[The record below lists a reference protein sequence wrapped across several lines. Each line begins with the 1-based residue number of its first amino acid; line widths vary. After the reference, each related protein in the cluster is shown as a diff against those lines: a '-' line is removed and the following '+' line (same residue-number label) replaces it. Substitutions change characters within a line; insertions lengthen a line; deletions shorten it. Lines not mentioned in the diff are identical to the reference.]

1 MKYSNSQ
8 LQKSASDLSNYLGC
22 KHLSRLD
29 LLVAEDKRKAPS
41 WQDPAA
47 AILAQRGQEH
57 EQAYVTFLKNKGLNV
72 VELNGQPT
80 EATVEAM
87 KAGVDVITQANLGNE
102 SWVGRAD
109 ILMKVAAPS
118 TFGDW
123 AYEIEDTKLAQ
134 ETKAGTVLQLCLY
147 TDLLEQLQG
156 HAPKYMTVV
165 KPGEGFEKEVFLVS
179 EFRAY
184 YRLVK
189 KSFEIYL
196 KETNVQTYPYPVAH
210 CDYCRWW
217 KECDDKR
224 RADDHLSLVA
234 GMRSLQMN
242 ELERQNIFKLE
253 QFAKAEKP
261 LPEKPERG
269 NKQTYIKIHNQAKIQ
284 LRGKKEG
291 LVYEHLTY
299 EPEKGLTR
307 LPAPSASDVYFD
319 IEGDPFCDGGG
330 LEYILGY
337 VVKEKNGSLSYHYHQ
352 ALNHQQEKVAF
363 ETFIDFVMERWKK
376 DAGMFIY
383 HFAPYEPGA
392 IKRLA
397 SKHGTREAEVDKLL
411 RANRSVD
418 LYSIF
423 REGLRASVET
433 YSLKDLELFTEF
445 KRKVELRVAGAARR
459 QVEFALELNAVGDVP
474 QEVLDV
480 VKDYNADD
488 CFATEALHRW
498 LEERLFE
505 LKTKVGEIARPQY
518 SDGSASEKTQTL
530 EGEALEVYTKLIAG
544 LPEDKSN
551 LPDNDRGRWVLANM
565 IDYFRRE
572 ERCNWWEFFGTQDKD
587 FEELLDDRNA
597 IIGLVHTGRD
607 GGTDKTPIHVYSFP
621 NQEISL
627 RPGNDVYDIE
637 RDTILKIGT
646 IEELSITD
654 GILKIKKTQKTV
666 EKHPAGVISIDQI
679 PSDVL
684 KASLLSFAK
693 SVANN
698 GIDSDGEFRA
708 GRDLLLRK
716 SPRLRSQASGDLIL
730 AKEEAS
736 AAAIRICKDLN
747 NSILP
752 IQGPPGTGKSH
763 TGAEMIVELSKAGK
777 RVGVTAV
784 SHKVIR
790 GLLEKAL
797 RIAKEKSVTL
807 AVVDKTSSK
816 SASPPAGLDEESD
829 NTKALL
835 AIDKGKVVGA
845 TAWLWAREEAVE
857 KLDYLFV
864 DEAGQ
869 MSLAM
874 VLAASR
880 ATNNIILL
888 GDPQQLEQPQR
899 GSHPEGSDAAA
910 LNHILGH
917 HKTMPLDKGL
927 FLGVSRRL
935 NPKICQFTSEIY
947 YEERL
952 TTFSGTEKQVISGSD
967 KFSGSGLFYVAVN
980 HTGNQS
986 RSPEEVEVIAE
997 IVTHLLSG
1005 SVQWTDDK
1013 GVTKKLTNTDILI
1026 VAPYNLQ
1033 VEALQ
1038 TKLPNIQVGT
1048 VDRFQGHEAPV
1059 VIYSMTSSSSEE
1071 APRGM
1076 SFLYNPNRLNVATS
1090 RAKCICVLVATPAIL
1105 EPECHS
1111 IEQMRYANGLCR
1123 FRELARRVYEFT

>member
-1 MKYSNSQ
+1 MKYSNGQ

-22 KHLSRLD
+22 KHLSKLD
-29 LLVAEDKRKAPS
+29 LLVAEGKRKAPS

-47 AILAQRGQEH
+47 AVLAQRGQEH
-57 EQAYVTFLKNKGLNV
+57 EQAYVTFLKNKGLKV
-72 VELNGQPT
+72 VDLNGQPT

-87 KAGVDVITQANLGNE
+87 KGGTDVITQANLGNE

-109 ILMKVAAPS
+109 ILMKVAGKS
-118 TFGDW
+118 NFGDW

-189 KSFEIYL
+189 KSFEAYL
-196 KETNVQTYPYPVAH
+196 KDTNTQTYPYPVAH

-269 NKQTYIKIHNQAKIQ
+269 NKQTYAKIHDQAKIQ
-284 LRGKKEG
+284 SRGRKEG
-291 LVYEHLTY
+291 LVYEHLNF
-299 EPEKGLTR
+299 EAEKGLTR
-307 LPAPSASDVYFD
+307 LPAPSASDIYFD

-363 ETFIDFVMERWKK
+363 ETFIDFVMERWSK

-383 HFAPYEPGA
+383 HFASYEPGA

-397 SKHGTREAEVDKLL
+397 SKHGTREAEVDRLL
-411 RANRSVD
+411 RANRFVD

-423 REGLRASVET
+423 REGLRASVER

-445 KRKVELRVAGAARR
+445 KRKIELRTAGAARR
-459 QVEFALELNAVGDVP
+459 QVEFALELNAVDDVP
-474 QEVLDV
+474 SEVLDI

-498 LEERLFE
+498 LEEKRSE
-505 LKTKVGEIARPQY
+505 LKGEIARPLN
-518 SDGSASEKTQTL
+518 SDGAASEKTQSL
-530 EGEALEVYTKLIAG
+530 EGEALEVYTKLLTG

-551 LPDNDRGRWVLANM
+551 LTDAERGRWVLANM

-597 IIGLVHTGRD
+597 IIGLTPTGRD
-607 GGTDKTPIHVYSFP
+607 GGTDKNPIHVYSFP
-621 NQEISL
+621 AQEISL

-646 IEELSITD
+646 IEELLISD
-654 GILKIKKTQKTV
+654 GVLKIKKTQKTV
-666 EKHPAGVISIDQI
+666 EKHPIGVISIDQI

-693 SVANN
+693 SVATN

-716 SPRLRSQASGDLIL
+716 SPRLHSQVSGELVL
-730 AKEEAS
+730 ANEEAG

-747 NSILP
+747 SSILP

-797 RIAKEKSVTL
+797 RIAKEKSIALT
-807 AVVDKTSSK
+807 VVDKTSSK
-816 SASPPAGLDEESD
+816 SASLPTGLEEESD

-835 AIDKGKVVGA
+835 ALDKGKVVGA

-880 ATNNIILL
+880 AANNIILL
-888 GDPQQLEQPQR
+888 GDPQQLEQPQK

-910 LNHILGH
+910 LNHILGN

-935 NPKICQFTSEIY
+935 NPKICEFTSEIY

-952 TTFSGTEKQVISGSD
+952 TTFSGTEKQMISGSD
-967 KFSGSGLFYVAVN
+967 KFSGSGLFYVPAN

-986 RSPEEVEVIAE
+986 RSQEEVEIIAG
-997 IVTHLLSG
+997 IVAHLLSG

-1013 GVTKKLTNTDILI
+1013 GVTKKLTNADILI
-1026 VAPYNLQ
+1026 VAPYNHQ

-1038 TKLPNIQVGT
+1038 VRLPNIQVGT

-1059 VIYSMTSSSSEE
+1059 VIYSMTSSSPED

-1076 SFLYNPNRLNVATS
+1076 GFLYNPNRLNVATS
-1090 RAKCICVLVATPAIL
+1090 RAKCICILVATPAIL

-1111 IEQMRYANGLCR
+1111 IDQMRYANGLCR
-1123 FRELARRVYEFT
+1123 FNELSTRLLDI

>member
-1 MKYSNSQ
+1 MKNINSQ

-29 LLVAEDKRKAPS
+29 LSVALGKRKAPD
-41 WQDPAA
+41 WQDPAS

-57 EQAYVTFLKNKGLNV
+57 EDAYVRFLKDKGLTV
-72 VELNGQPT
+72 LELNGQPT
-80 EATVEAM
+80 DATVEAM
-87 KAGVDVITQANLGNE
+87 KGGADVITQANLGNE
-102 SWVGRAD
+102 NWVGRAD
-109 ILMKVAAPS
+109 FLVKVKGTS
-118 TFGDW
+118 RFGDW

-134 ETKAGTVLQLCLY
+134 ETKAGTILQLSLY

-156 HAPKYMTVV
+156 FAPENMTVV
-165 KPGEGFEKEVFLVS
+165 KPGEGFEKEIFLVS
-179 EFRAY
+179 DFSAY

-189 KSFEIYL
+189 KSFEAYL
-196 KETNVQTYPYPVAH
+196 NETSTQTYPYPVAH

-217 KECDDKR
+217 KECDNKR

-234 GMRSLQMN
+234 GIRSLQMV
-242 ELERQNIFKLE
+242 ELEKHSITKLE

-269 NKQTYIKIHNQAKIQ
+269 NKQTYFKIHNQAKIQ
-284 LRGKKEG
+284 LRGRKEG

-299 EPEKGLTR
+299 ESEKGLAR
-307 LPAPSASDVYFD
+307 LPEPSPSDIYFD

-337 VVKEKNGSLSYHYHQ
+337 VVKEKEGKLSYHYHQ
-352 ALNHQQEKVAF
+352 ALNHHQEKIAF
-363 ETFIDFVMERWKK
+363 ETFIDFVIERWSK
-376 DAGMFIY
+376 DASMFIY

-397 SKHGTREAEVDKLL
+397 SKHGTRETEVDKLL
-411 RANRSVD
+411 RAKRFVD

-423 REGLRASVET
+423 REGLRASVER

-445 KRKVELRVAGAARR
+445 KRKIELRTAGAARR
-459 QVEFALELNAVGDVP
+459 QVEFALELNAIEAVP
-474 QEVLDV
+474 LEILTIVRE
-480 VKDYNADD
+480 YNSDD
-488 CFATEALHRW
+488 CLATEALHRW
-498 LEERLFE
+498 LEERVVE
-505 LKTKVGEIARPQY
+505 LKTKVGEIARPLN
-518 SDGSASEKTQTL
+518 SDGAASDKTQAL
-530 EGEALEVYTKLIAG
+530 EGEALEVYTKLVSG

-551 LPDNDRGRWVLANM
+551 LPDLERGRWVLANM

-572 ERCNWWEFFGTQDKD
+572 ERCNWWEFFSIQAKD
-587 FEELLDDRNA
+587 FEDLLDDRNA

-607 GGTDKTPIHVYSFP
+607 GGTDKNPIHVYSFP

-627 RPGNDVYDIE
+627 RPGNDLYDIE

-646 IEELSITD
+646 LEEISISE

-666 EKHPAGVISIDQI
+666 DKHPAGVISIDQI

-693 SVANN
+693 SVSTN
-698 GIDSDGEFRA
+698 GIDSDGEYRA
-708 GRDLLLRK
+708 GRDLLLRNN
-716 SPRLRSQASGDLIL
+716 PRLSAQAKGDLVL
-730 AKEEAS
+730 LNEETS
-736 AAAIRICKDLN
+736 VAAIRICKDLN
-747 NSILP
+747 SGILP

-763 TGAEMIVELSKAGK
+763 TGAEMIVELAKSGK
-777 RVGVTAV
+777 RVGVTAI

-797 RIAKEKSVTL
+797 KIAKKNSVNL
-807 AVVDKTSSK
+807 KVVDKTSTK
-816 SASPPAGLDEESD
+816 SSNPPSGLEEESD

-835 AIDKGKVVGA
+835 SLDNGKVVGA
-845 TAWLWAREEAVE
+845 TAWLWAREDAIE

-880 ATNNIILL
+880 SAENIILL
-888 GDPQQLEQPQR
+888 GDPQQLEQPQK
-899 GSHPEGSDAAA
+899 GSHPDGADAAA
-910 LNHILGH
+910 LNHILGE
-917 HKTMPLDKGL
+917 HKTMPPDKGL
-927 FLGVSRRL
+927 FLGVSWRL
-935 NPKICQFTSEIY
+935 NPKICEFTSEIY
-947 YEERL
+947 YEKRL
-952 TTFSGTEKQVISGSD
+952 TTVKGTERQVISGST
-967 KFSGSGLFYVAVN
+967 KFSGSGLFYVPVT
-980 HTGNQS
+980 HLGNQS
-986 RSPEEVEVIAE
+986 RSMEEVETIDG
-997 IVTHLLSG
+997 IVKHLLSG
-1005 SVQWTDDK
+1005 SVHWTDEA
-1013 GVTKKLTNTDILI
+1013 GETKKLSQSDILV

-1033 VEALQ
+1033 VEALIN
-1038 TKLPNIQVGT
+1038 KLPGIEVGT
-1048 VDRFQGHEAPV
+1048 VDRFQGREAPV
-1059 VIYSMTSSSSEE
+1059 VIYSMTSSSPED

-1076 SFLYNPNRLNVATS
+1076 GFLYNPNRLNVATS
-1090 RAKCICVLVATPAIL
+1090 RAKCICILVASPEIL
-1105 EPECHS
+1105 EPDCHS

-1123 FRELARRVYEFT
+1123 FGELATIIIV

>member
-1 MKYSNSQ
+1 MKYINSQ

-29 LLVAEDKRKAPS
+29 LSVAMGKRKAPD
-41 WQDPAA
+41 WQDPAS

-57 EQAYVTFLKNKGLNV
+57 EEAYVKFLKAKGLTV
-72 VELNGQPT
+72 VDLNGQPT
-80 EATVEAM
+80 EATVAAM
-87 KAGVDVITQANLGNE
+87 KSGADVITQANLGNE
-102 SWVGRAD
+102 NWVGRAD
-109 ILMKVAAPS
+109 FLIKIPGS
-118 TFGDW
+118 SRFGNW

-134 ETKAGTVLQLCLY
+134 QTKAGTILQLCLY
-147 TDLLEQLQG
+147 TDLLEQLQEC
-156 HAPKYMTVV
+156 APKHMTVV
-165 KPGEGFEKEVFLVS
+165 KPGDGFEKEVFLVS
-179 EFRAY
+179 DFSAYFR
-184 YRLVK
+184 LIK
-189 KSFEIYL
+189 KSFEAYL
-196 KETNVQTYPYPVAH
+196 NETSVETYPYPVAH

-217 KECDDKR
+217 KECDTKR

-234 GMRSLQMN
+234 GMRSLQMV
-242 ELERQNIFKLE
+242 ELEKHNITKLE
-253 QFAKAEKP
+253 QFANAEKP

-284 LRGKKEG
+284 LRGRKEG

-307 LPAPSASDVYFD
+307 LPEPSPSDIYFD

-337 VVKEKNGSLSYHYHQ
+337 VIKEKSGKLSYHYHQ

-376 DAGMFIY
+376 DEGMFIY

-411 RANRSVD
+411 RAKRFVD

-423 REGLRASVET
+423 RESLRASVER

-445 KRKVELRVAGAARR
+445 KRKVELRIAGEARR
-459 QVEFALELNAVGDVP
+459 QVEFALELNAIDAVP
-474 QEVLDV
+474 LEILSIVRE
-480 VKDYNADD
+480 YNADD
-488 CFATEALHRW
+488 CLATEALHRW
-498 LEERLFE
+498 LEERLVE
-505 LKTKVGEIARPQY
+505 LKTKVGEIARPLNN
-518 SDGSASEKTQTL
+518 DGAASEKTQAFK
-530 EGEALEVYTKLIAG
+530 GEALEVFTKLVSG
-544 LPEDKSN
+544 LPEDKRN
-551 LPDNDRGRWVLANM
+551 LTDMERGRWVLANM

-572 ERCNWWEFFGTQDKD
+572 ERCDWWEFFGTQGKD
-587 FEELLDDRNA
+587 FEDLLDDRNA
-597 IIGLVHTGRD
+597 IIGLAHTGRD
-607 GGTDKTPIHVYSFP
+607 GGTDKNPIHVYSFP

-627 RPGNDVYDIE
+627 RPDNDLYDIE

-646 IEELSITD
+646 LEEISISE

-666 EKHPAGVISIDQI
+666 DKHPAGVISIDQI

-693 SVANN
+693 AVANN
-698 GIDSDGEFRA
+698 GIDSDGEYRA

-716 SPRLRSQASGDLIL
+716 NPRLSNQPTGDLVL
-730 AKEEAS
+730 PGEGTGV
-736 AAAIRICKDLN
+736 AAIRICKDLSS
-747 NSILP
+747 SILP

-763 TGAEMIVELSKAGK
+763 TGAEMIVELAKSGM
-777 RVGVTAV
+777 RVGVTAI

-797 RIAKEKSVTL
+797 KIAKKNSVNL
-807 AVVDKTSSK
+807 KVVDKTSTK
-816 SASPPAGLDEESD
+816 SSNPPSGLEEESD

-835 AIDKGKVVGA
+835 ALDNGKVVGA
-845 TAWLWAREEAVE
+845 TAWLWAREDAVE

-880 ATNNIILL
+880 SAKNIILL
-888 GDPQQLEQPQR
+888 GDPQQLEQPQK
-899 GSHPEGSDAAA
+899 GSHPEGADAAA
-910 LNHILGH
+910 LNHILGE
-917 HKTMPLDKGL
+917 HKTMPPDKGL
-927 FLGVSRRL
+927 FLGISWRL
-935 NPKICQFTSEIY
+935 NPKICEFTSEIY
-947 YEERL
+947 YENRL
-952 TTFSGTEKQVISGSD
+952 TTVDGTEKQVISGSP
-967 KFSGSGLFYVAVN
+967 KFSGSGLFYVPVAHV
-980 HTGNQS
+980 GNQS
-986 RSPEEVEVIAE
+986 RSIEEAE
-997 IVTHLLSG
+997 TIEGIVKHLLSG
-1005 SVQWTDDK
+1005 SVYWSDENGETR
-1013 GVTKKLTNTDILI
+1013 KLSQSDILV

-1038 TKLPNIQVGT
+1038 SKLPGIEVGT
-1048 VDRFQGHEAPV
+1048 VDRFQGREAPV
-1059 VIYSMTSSSSEE
+1059 VIYSMTSSSPED

-1076 SFLYNPNRLNVATS
+1076 GFLYNPNRLNVATS
-1090 RAKCICVLVATPAIL
+1090 RAKCICILVASPEIL
-1105 EPECHS
+1105 EPDCHS

-1123 FRELARRVYEFT
+1123 FREMATSVEAM